1 MLTINTKTVN
11 EVDYDDVDQAI
22 AEFLKSK
29 GFDLGRRYEC
39 VCEEEW
45 QNDMKKEW
53 QIEPNLP
60 KDYDLKRFAENNFGF
75 RTRTIL
81 DWMCADG
88 LIPAGNYLIDVSW

>member
-1 MLTINTKTVN
+1 MLKINTKTVN
-11 EVDYDDVDQAI
+11 EVDYNDVDQAI
-22 AEFLKSK
+22 TEFLKSK
-29 GFDLGRRYEC
+29 GFDPGRQYDC

-53 QIEPNLP
+53 KIEPRLP
-60 KDYDLKRFAENNFGF
+60 ETYDLKRYAECKFSY
-75 RTRTIL
+75 RTRSIL